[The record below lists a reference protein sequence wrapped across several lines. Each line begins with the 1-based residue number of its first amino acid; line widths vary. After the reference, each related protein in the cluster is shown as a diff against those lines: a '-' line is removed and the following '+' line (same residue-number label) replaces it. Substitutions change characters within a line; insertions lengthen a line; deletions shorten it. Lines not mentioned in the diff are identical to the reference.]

1 MDQLQTSPEK
11 GLSSHRF
18 IKVAISEHSAI
29 DLCMLLNDT
38 VLTTDFN
45 NLVSPNC
52 METVDIGGDYTRIW
66 RRVVVFFFKTLSR
79 HWYGQTEARHV
90 DP

>member
-1 MDQLQTSPEK
+1 MDQLRAPSEK

-18 IKVAISEHSAI
+18 IKVAISEYSAI

-52 METVDIGGDYTRIW
+52 MEPVDIGG
-66 RRVVVFFFKTLSR
+66 
-79 HWYGQTEARHV
+79 G
-90 DP
+90 